1 MDRNK
6 LTTALHTFIEA
17 CNQVGYPI
25 IINGLSE
32 AYPGVVGT
40 SMTVHIHAGAWSDEM
55 SRAEILDILLP
66 ILWES
71 VSENVR
77 QTIFSL
83 DVYNANGSIN
93 CHHLNTFNPLALAS

>member
-1 MDRNK
+1 MDRNQ
-6 LTTALHTFIEA
+6 LVTALHTFSEA
-17 CNQVGYPI
+17 CEKVGYPI
-25 IINGLSE
+25 IIDGLSE

-66 ILWES
+66 VLWES
-71 VSENVR
+71 VSEDVR
-77 QTIFSL
+77 VGIFSL

-93 CHHLNTFNPLALAS
+93 CHHLDTFNALALAS